1 MKYENKFDEIIANR
15 PFSTDWFEER
25 NYVVHQIMDVFYD
38 ECTFFRTCQ
47 TRNNDNE
54 DRSRVIFFEL
64 YGSIYVYFEWIENGL
79 IESAQLEKI
88 KDLENKISLVMYSNI
103 ENSPEGAAIML
114 ELLNKRKLFYWN
126 IGLDKG

>member
-25 NYVVHQIMDVFYD
+25 NYVVHQIMDVYYD

-47 TRNNDNE
+47 TSENDNE
-54 DRSRVIFFEL
+54 DRGRIIFFEL

-88 KDLENKISLVMYSNI
+88 KDLENKISLILYSNL
-103 ENSPEGAAIML
+103 ENSPEGAALML
-114 ELLNKRKLFYWN
+114 ELLYKKQLFHWN
-126 IGLDKG
+126 IGLDK